1 MLQALQG
8 TFVECASP
16 ASVTLWLASVVL
28 ELVAAREVHAHSQ
41 PFVRRAALIASSQ
54 ACLNPSCRLWAH
66 AGTLYVHHHMAELHW
81 PVMTAFSL

>member
-1 MLQALQG
+1 MPRALQG

-28 ELVAAREVHAHSQ
+28 ELVAAKEVHAHSQ

-54 ACLNPSCRLWAH
+54 ACLNPSGRLGSH
-66 AGTLYVHHHMAELHW
+66 AETLCAHHHMAMLHG
-81 PVMTAFSL
+81 P